1 MHPFLP
7 SLNHIQYA
15 FFWMFFGLAVA
26 GNVLMVAAQYLIDL
40 VSNIAGNVE
49 KHMEKELHSPIHP
62 PEGRAEEGVDDS
74 VLPAYVPT
82 GTLPPFTGFPPPV
95 GDAGLLNHHLNAF
108 ANPPVIPFDC

>member
-1 MHPFLP
+1 MHPFL
-7 SLNHIQYA
+7 SSFTHIQYA

-62 PEGRAEEGVDDS
+62 PEGRAEEGVDDEDEEEEDFKHEMQTARVVR
-74 VLPAYVPT
+74 VL
-82 GTLPPFTGFPPPV
+82 L
-95 GDAGLLNHHLNAF
+95 
-108 ANPPVIPFDC
+108 